1 VNGAGRLA
9 IAGGQGAPINF
20 RRHCQKSPRGL
31 FFQDASDA
39 ELHLDVGYGGY
50 GRISLEDVSDDKDSE
65 HKRRH
70 HTSGRRKQGVR
81 LFPRMAAVL
90 GWGPP
95 MSIAATPIGRLP
107 GFHQL
112 RIVAAQRRQTGHLAR
127 EHRDDRGGNWRAAHV
142 VSQGPNVPGRV
153 PAWEL
158 ASSHQYYSRSPGDQ
172 TDIATVM
179 GGGGIEWLILFYRA
193 SERVFTARVRA

>member
-1 VNGAGRLA
+1 MTKTQNTSADTTRLE
-9 IAGGQGAPINF
+9 
-20 RRHCQKSPRGL
+20 
-31 FFQDASDA
+31 DASKA
-39 ELHLDVGYGGY
+39 SACFRAWPQPSVG
-50 GRISLEDVSDDKDSE
+50 
-65 HKRRH
+65 
-70 HTSGRRKQGVR
+70 
-81 LFPRMAAVL
+81 
-90 GWGPP
+90 GPS

-112 RIVAAQRRQTGHLAR
+112 RIVATQRRQTGRLAR
-127 EHRDDRGGNWRAAHV
+127 EHRDNRDGNSRAAHV